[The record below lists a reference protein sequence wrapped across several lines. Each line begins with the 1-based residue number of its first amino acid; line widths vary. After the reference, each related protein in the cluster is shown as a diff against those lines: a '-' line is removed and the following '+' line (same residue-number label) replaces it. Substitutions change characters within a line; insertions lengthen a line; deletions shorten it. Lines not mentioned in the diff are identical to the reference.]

1 MDSRLTAV
9 VSETKTADLR
19 RRAEGH
25 RSAIASVGVE
35 TPRERSPALTMRL
48 ASAQDAKELERL
60 AQLDSARTPTGPAL
74 VAEVEGEIVAALPLN
89 GDKPVADPFRLT
101 AETLALLELRA
112 AQLRG
117 DSKSPRWSPHRVL
130 RRRQAAFAADG
141 AYGLGRK
148 P

>member
-9 VSETKTADLR
+9 LGETKTADLR
-19 RRAEGH
+19 RRGEAH
-25 RSAIASVGVE
+25 RSAIPSVGADN
-35 TPRERSPALTMRL
+35 PRERPPALTIGL

-74 VAEVEGEIVAALPLN
+74 VAEVEGEIVAAVPLN
-89 GDKPVADPFRLT
+89 GDKPVADPFRPT
-101 AETLALLELRA
+101 AEVLAVLELRA

-117 DSKSPRWSPHRVL
+117 DSKSPGWSARRLL
-130 RRRQAAFAADG
+130 RRRRAAFAADG
-141 AYGLGRK
+141 AGAFRRE